1 MANLIGERIKQI
13 RINKK
18 MTQKEV
24 AEKCGFAD
32 SALRKYESGLIN
44 PKFET
49 VSKIATALGVTPA
62 YLMGIETSED
72 KEVLTDELIAQTD
85 GEKKVLTN
93 YRSLDDTG
101 KNRVDDYLDDLVKVY
116 GLVKRPIQG
125 GCVVTTKDCKLSDK
139 ELEAMSKTLLNKKS
153 TP

>member
-1 MANLIGERIKQI
+1 MANLVGERIKQI

-62 YLMGIETSED
+62 YLMGIETEESPIYG
-72 KEVLTDELIAQTD
+72 KEYSKYTQL
-85 GEKKVLTN
+85 GENMEQQRLRVGMTRRGL
-93 YRSLDDTG
+93 
-101 KNRVDDYLDDLVKVY
+101 KNITIRINIKF
-116 GLVKRPIQG
+116 
-125 GCVVTTKDCKLSDK
+125 
-139 ELEAMSKTLLNKKS
+139 
-153 TP
+153 